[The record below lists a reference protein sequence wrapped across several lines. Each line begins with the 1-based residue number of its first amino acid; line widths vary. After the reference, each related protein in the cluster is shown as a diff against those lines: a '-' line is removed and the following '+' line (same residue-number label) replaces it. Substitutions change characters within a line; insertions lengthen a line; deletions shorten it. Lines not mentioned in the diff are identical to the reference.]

1 MCGRDRVRKRG
12 SALSYRVK
20 NLRKMNDNSIVV
32 YIGLYII
39 SSQTKCHE
47 SSGKLV
53 YLFSLSSKP
62 SFPVILLLLQTTDNC
77 IQFTNFLLQRL
88 CAHQQPGLDSRLA
101 YPRPRPRLDSFKTKT
116 KTKTQQFQDQDLWKR
131 VLRRLETKT
140 QVSRTP
146 SLSTTNR

>member
-1 MCGRDRVRKRG
+1 VCGRDRVRKRG

-77 IQFTNFLLQRL
+77 IQFTNLLLQRL

-101 YPRPRPRLDSFKTKT
+101 YPRPRPRLNSFKIKT
-116 KTKTQQFQDQDLWKR
+116 CENGSRD
-131 VLRRLETKT
+131 
-140 QVSRTP
+140 VSRPRLKSRELQVCQQPTVKA
-146 SLSTTNR
+146 SCKVFYC